1 MSARKLGRFAGL
13 VFVLAAL
20 IGGTG
25 AATASAGH
33 ETGGSSTAE
42 TANPVINV
50 VLLDSI
56 WG

>member
-25 AATASAGH
+25 AASASAEHG
-33 ETGGSSTAE
+33 TGGSSATASA
-42 TANPVINV
+42 TATNLSLI
-50 VLLDSI
+50 DTI
-56 WG
+56 WA

>member
-25 AATASAGH
+25 AATARAGH
-33 ETGGSSTAE
+33 GTEGSSTVAS
-42 TANPVINV
+42 ASVSNLGLI
-50 VLLDSI
+50 DII
-56 WG
+56 WS

>member
-20 IGGTG
+20 IGGIG
-25 AATASAGH
+25 AATASAEHG
-33 ETGGSSTAE
+33 TGGSSTVSSVAA
-42 TANPVINV
+42 TQLGLV
-50 VLLDSI
+50 DTI

>member
-1 MSARKLGRFAGL
+1 MSARKLGRLAGL

-20 IGGTG
+20 VGGTG

-33 ETGGSSTAE
+33 GTGGSSNVASVSATQLGLIE
-42 TANPVINV
+42 T
-50 VLLDSI
+50 I

>member
-20 IGGTG
+20 VGGTG

-33 ETGGSSTAE
+33 GTGGSST
-42 TANPVINV
+42 VKNV
-50 VLLDSI
+50 SATKSGLIDVI

>member
-20 IGGTG
+20 IGGTS
-25 AATASAGH
+25 AATASAEHG
-33 ETGGSSTAE
+33 TGGSSTVASVA
-42 TANPVINV
+42 TTKLG
-50 VLLDSI
+50 LLDTV